1 MVRGYFAS
9 TDPPSFCVKENATM
23 TDEKK
28 KFETLEELEEEEA
41 KIVAGGYRADGN
53 LYTPDQY
60 SLAGVTWERNLW
72 SKDRY
77 FIRGIQIDQALAD
90 KIVDKYFL
98 LGRQLTDEEL
108 RALGVPI

>member
-1 MVRGYFAS
+1 
-9 TDPPSFCVKENATM
+9 M

-28 KFETLEELEEEEA
+28 KFESLEELKEEDA

-53 LYTPDQY
+53 LYRPDQY
-60 SLAGVTWERNLW
+60 AQAGVTWEHNMW

-90 KIVDKYFL
+90 KIVDKYLL
-98 LGRQLTDEEL
+98 LGRQLTDDEL
-108 RALGVPI
+108 RALGVQI